1 MVHLAQVDPAAG
13 APGGVLVLCIVIV
26 GPISMILH
34 FVLRRFRVVVALST
48 VAFTLF
54 LLAVWAYF
62 ELVRH
67 EHSDFWDF
75 MKMVVLAAVGSLL
88 VSSAAGVPLL
98 LARYSTEKR
107 KRQHASRAQSVF
119 YVTQT

>member
-1 MVHLAQVDPAAG
+1 MAHLAQVDPAGG
-13 APGGVLVLCIVIV
+13 APAVVLVLCIIIV

-48 VAFTLF
+48 TAFTF
-54 LLAVWAYF
+54 FFFAVWAYF

-75 MKMVVLAAVGSLL
+75 VRVVVLAAVGSLL
-88 VSSAAGVPLL
+88 VSSAAWIPLF
-98 LARYSTEKR
+98 S
-107 KRQHASRAQSVF
+107 
-119 YVTQT
+119 

>member
-1 MVHLAQVDPAAG
+1 MLQLAQVDPAAG
-13 APGGVLVLCIVIV
+13 ALAGVLVLCIIIV
-26 GPISMILH
+26 GPISMVLH

-48 VAFTLF
+48 AAFTLF
-54 LLAVWAYF
+54 LFAVWAYF

-75 MKMVVLAAVGSLL
+75 IKLVVLAAAGSLL

-98 LARYSTEKR
+98 LARHSEEKR
-107 KRQHASRAQSVF
+107 KRQHASGAQ
-119 YVTQT
+119 

>member
-13 APGGVLVLCIVIV
+13 APAGVLVLCIIIV

-98 LARYSTEKR
+98 LARHSEEKR
-107 KRQHASRAQSVF
+107 KRQHASGAQ
-119 YVTQT
+119 